1 MNLSLFIAKRYLI
14 SKKSH
19 NLINVI
25 SLITV
30 MGLTIGAA
38 ALIVV
43 LSVFNGFESVIKSM
57 YNIIDADFEVTAVNG
72 KTFQMSAFPTK
83 KLKAIEGV
91 ADIAEIIE
99 EDVLYK
105 YRDNQ
110 YIAKIKGVS
119 ASYVALSGIDTMLI
133 DGSFVLQEGTSNF
146 AMVGSGV
153 AWYLGINIRSITD
166 LLNVYVPVRGDPSS
180 FNMSNAFHIEPI
192 HPTGVFAVQQEFDER
207 YVITPIRFVRKLL
220 DYQDEVT
227 SVDIFLEEGAD
238 YKQVQLDIENMLGP
252 GFQTRNRFQQNETL
266 YKVLKSEK
274 MAIFLIL
281 VFILML
287 TSINMIGSLSILIV
301 EKLKDI
307 AVLKSFGATKK
318 LIFRIFM
325 AEGVLISLISA
336 VTGLILGFIILYM
349 QHTFG
354 IVKLGSGEGNF
365 IIDAYPVAMN
375 WLDFLY
381 VFLTVISIGLL
392 ATWYPVRNLAKKYNT
407 IALK

>member
-1 MNLSLFIAKRYLI
+1 
-14 SKKSH
+14 
-19 NLINVI
+19 
-25 SLITV
+25 

-192 HPTGVFAVQQEFDER
+192 HPTGVFTVQQEFDER

-238 YKQVQLDIENMLGP
+238 YEQVQLDIENMLGS

-307 AVLKSFGATKK
+307 AVLKSLGAAKK

>member
-43 LSVFNGFESVIKSM
+43 LSVFNGIESVIKSM

-166 LLNVYVPVRGDPSS
+166 LLSVYVPVRGDPSS

-238 YKQVQLDIENMLGP
+238 YEQVQLDIENMFLG
-252 GFQTRNRFQQNETL
+252 
-266 YKVLKSEK
+266 
-274 MAIFLIL
+274 AD
-281 VFILML
+281 
-287 TSINMIGSLSILIV
+287 SL
-301 EKLKDI
+301 
-307 AVLKSFGATKK
+307 
-318 LIFRIFM
+318 
-325 AEGVLISLISA
+325 
-336 VTGLILGFIILYM
+336 
-349 QHTFG
+349 
-354 IVKLGSGEGNF
+354 
-365 IIDAYPVAMN
+365 
-375 WLDFLY
+375 
-381 VFLTVISIGLL
+381 
-392 ATWYPVRNLAKKYNT
+392 
-407 IALK
+407 

>member
-1 MNLSLFIAKRYLI
+1 
-14 SKKSH
+14 
-19 NLINVI
+19 
-25 SLITV
+25 

>member
-1 MNLSLFIAKRYLI
+1 MQVSFFIAKRYLV

-25 SLITV
+25 SLITII
-30 MGLTIGAA
+30 GLTIGAA

-57 YNIIDADFEVTAVNG
+57 YNVIDADFEITAAKG
-72 KTFQMSAFPTK
+72 KTFQILDFPADK
-83 KLKAIEGV
+83 IKELKGV
-91 ADIAEIIE
+91 IDIAEIVE

-119 ASYVALSGIDTMLI
+119 QNYIQLSGIDTMLVN
-133 DGSFVLQEGTSNF
+133 GTFVLKEGTSNF
-146 AMVGSGV
+146 VVVGAGV
-153 AWYLGINIRSITD
+153 AWYLGVNVRSITE

-180 FNMSNAFHIEPI
+180 FNISNAFNIEPI
-192 HPTGVFAVQQEFDER
+192 HPAGVFSVQQEFDER
-207 YVITPIRFVRKLL
+207 YVFAPIRFVRKLL
-220 DYQDEVT
+220 DYEMEV
-227 SVDIFLEEGAD
+227 SSIDVFIEPGSD
-238 YKQVQLDIENMLGP
+238 YDQIQKDIEIIIGP
-252 GFQTRNRFQQNETL
+252 EFHVKNRFQQNETL

-274 MAIFLIL
+274 TAIFLIL
-281 VFILML
+281 VFILIL

-307 AVLKSFGATKK
+307 AVLKSFGASKK

-325 AEGVLISLISA
+325 TEGLLISLISA
-336 VTGLILGFIILYM
+336 ITGLVFGFIILYL
-349 QHTFG
+349 QQRFG
-354 IVKLGSGEGNF
+354 FVKLGSEEGSF
-365 IIDAYPVAMN
+365 IIDAYPVALKWM
-375 WLDFLY
+375 DFIY
-381 VFLTVISIGLL
+381 VFITVMCIGII
-392 ATWYPVRNLAKKYNT
+392 ATWYPVKNLAKKYHS

>member
-307 AVLKSFGATKK
+307 AVLKSLGAAKK

>member
-1 MNLSLFIAKRYLI
+1 
-14 SKKSH
+14 
-19 NLINVI
+19 V
-25 SLITV
+25 
-30 MGLTIGAA
+30 GLTIGAA

-72 KTFQMSAFPTK
+72 KTFHMSAFPAE
-83 KLKAIEGV
+83 KLKTIEGV
-91 ADIAEIIE
+91 TDVAEIIE

-119 ASYVALSGIDTMLI
+119 ASYIALSGIDTMLI
-133 DGSFVLQEGTSNF
+133 DGSFALQEGASNF

-180 FNMSNAFHIEPI
+180 FNISNAFNIESI
-192 HPTGVFAVQQEFDER
+192 HPVGVFAVQQEFDER
-207 YVITPIRFVRKLL
+207 YVITPIRFARKLL
-220 DYQDEVT
+220 DYEDEVT
-227 SVDIFLEEGAD
+227 SVDIFIEDGAD
-238 YKQVQLDIENMLGP
+238 YDQMQLDIENLLGP

-318 LIFRIFM
+318 LIFKIFM
-325 AEGVLISLISA
+325 AEGLLISLLSA
-336 VTGLILGFIILYM
+336 IAGLILGFILLYL
-349 QHTFG
+349 QLTFG
-354 IVKLGSGEGNF
+354 IIKLGSGEGNF

-375 WLDFLY
+375 WLDFFY
-381 VFLTVISIGLL
+381 VFVTVVSIGLL
-392 ATWYPVRNLAKKYNT
+392 ATWYPVKNLAKKYHT

>member
-30 MGLTIGAA
+30 VGLTIGAA

-57 YNIIDADFEVTAVNG
+57 YNIIDADFEVTPVNG
-72 KTFQMSAFPTK
+72 KTFHMTTFPTE

-119 ASYVALSGIDTMLI
+119 GQYTALSGIDTMLI
-133 DGSFVLQEGTSNF
+133 DGSFALQEGTSNF

-180 FNMSNAFHIEPI
+180 FNISSAFRIEPI
-192 HPTGVFAVQQEFDER
+192 HPAGVFSVQQEFDER
-207 YVITPIRFVRKLL
+207 YVIAPIRFVRKLL
-220 DYQDEVT
+220 DYEDEVT
-227 SVDIFLEEGAD
+227 SVDIFIEDGAD
-238 YKQVQLDIENMLGP
+238 YDQLQFDIENMLGP
-252 GFQTRNRFQQNETL
+252 GFQTKNRFQQNETL

-274 MAIFLIL
+274 TAIYLIL
-281 VFILML
+281 VFILIL

-307 AVLKSFGATKK
+307 AVLKSFGASKRI
-318 LIFRIFM
+318 IFQIFM
-325 AEGVLISLISA
+325 AEGLLISLMSA
-336 VTGLILGFIILYM
+336 IAGLLLGFFVLYL
-349 QHTFG
+349 QATFG
-354 IVKLGSGEGNF
+354 IIKLGSGEGNF
-365 IIDAYPVAMN
+365 IIDVYPVAMN
-375 WLDFLY
+375 WLDFFY
-381 VFLTVISIGLL
+381 VFLTVVGIGLL
-392 ATWYPVRNLAKKYNT
+392 TTWYPVKNLANKYHT

>member
-19 NLINVI
+19 NLINII

-30 MGLTIGAA
+30 VGLTIGAA
-38 ALIVV
+38 ALIII

-57 YNIIDADFEVTAVNG
+57 YNIIDADFEVTALNG
-72 KTFQMSAFPTK
+72 KTFHMSTFPSE
-83 KLKAIEGV
+83 KLKQVDGV
-91 ADIAEIIE
+91 LDIAEVIE

-110 YIAKIKGVS
+110 YIAKIQGVS
-119 ASYVALSGIDTMLI
+119 ESYVALSGIDTMLI
-133 DGSFVLQEGTSNF
+133 DGSFALKEGTSNF
-146 AMVGSGV
+146 AMVGAGV
-153 AWYLGINIRSITD
+153 AWYLGINIRSITE

-180 FNMSNAFHIEPI
+180 FNISNAFNIEPI
-192 HPTGVFAVQQEFDER
+192 HPVGVFSVQQEFDER
-207 YVITPIRFVRKLL
+207 FVITPIRFVRKLM
-220 DYQDEVT
+220 DYEDEVT
-227 SVDIFLEEGAD
+227 SVNIFVKPGSDYGQLQHDLESVLKTE
-238 YKQVQLDIENMLGP
+238 YQLK
-252 GFQTRNRFQQNETL
+252 NRFQQNETL
-266 YKVLKSEK
+266 YKLLKSEK

-318 LIFRIFM
+318 LIFKIFM
-325 AEGVLISLISA
+325 AEGLLISLLSAIS
-336 VTGLILGFIILYM
+336 GLILGFIILYI
-349 QHTFG
+349 QQTFG
-354 IVKLGSGEGNF
+354 FVKLGSGDGNF
-365 IIDAYPVAMN
+365 IIDAYPVAIQ
-375 WLDFLY
+375 WLDFVY
-381 VFLTVISIGLL
+381 VFLIVLGIGLL
-392 ATWYPVRNLAKKYNT
+392 ATWYPVKNLIKKYHT

>member
-1 MNLSLFIAKRYLI
+1 MNLSLFIARRYLI

-25 SLITV
+25 SLITAI
-30 MGLTIGAA
+30 GLTIGAA

-43 LSVFNGFESVIKSM
+43 LSVFNGFEGVIKSM
-57 YNIIDADFEVTAVNG
+57 YNIIDADFEITALEG
-72 KTFQMSAFPTK
+72 KTFSMANFPSDK
-83 KLKAIEGV
+83 VKSIERII
-91 ADIAEIIE
+91 DMAEIVE

-110 YIAKIKGVS
+110 YIAKIKGVPEH
-119 ASYVALSGIDTMLI
+119 YIALSGIDTMLI
-133 DGSFVLQEGTSNF
+133 DGTFVLEQGTSNF

-153 AWYLGINIRSITD
+153 AWHLGINIRSITE

-180 FNMSNAFHIEPI
+180 FNISNAFHIEPI
-192 HPTGVFAVQQEFDER
+192 HPVGVFSVQQEFDER
-207 YVITPIRFVRKLL
+207 YVIAPVRFARKLL
-220 DYQDEVT
+220 DYTDEAT
-227 SVDIFLEEGAD
+227 SVDVFINPDSDNEQIQSELE
-238 YKQVQLDIENMLGP
+238 KLLGED
-252 GFQTRNRFQQNETL
+252 FRVRNRFQQNETL

-281 VFILML
+281 VFILIL

-318 LIFRIFM
+318 LIFQIFM
-325 AEGVLISLISA
+325 TEGLLISFLSA
-336 VTGLILGFIILYM
+336 VIGLVFGFLILYV
-349 QHTFG
+349 QQKFG
-354 IVKLGSGEGNF
+354 IVKLGSGDGNF
-365 IIDAYPVAMN
+365 IIDAYPVAMK
-375 WLDFLY
+375 WMDFVY
-381 VFLTVISIGLL
+381 VFLTVVCIGLL
-392 ATWYPVRNLAKKYNT
+392 ATWYPVKNLAKKYHS